1 MHAALAASV
10 SFSVPGFSQAASAP
24 HLPIVRGDANLQSH
38 GEYIDQMI
46 ADFAAEHGL
55 PGISMAIVQAP
66 YIPRSAGYGRTSL
79 TNDELASSRT
89 IWNVGPITQG
99 FTAVAIMQLKEAG
112 KLNLDDTAG
121 KYVDGLPE
129 AWSKVTIKQLMQH
142 SSGIPD
148 YRDKL
153 DATKS
158 YAPSELIDLV
168 RSQPVLFERGTQ
180 VHISATNFTLLALV
194 IERASGMSYH
204 DFIWQNQIEKVGLRS
219 TMFAADMKKDA
230 KVDRPP
236 QHPND
241 NQHSKFKSDAEFI
254 NPPEPATGYIDTK
267 GQLTATSANDAD
279 NLYGFG
285 NVWSSA
291 EDISQWDIA
300 LAGSVLVKDAADRD
314 VIYKPTTLANGIIVP
329 AMAGWEFTH
338 HPGFM
343 EVKGNSPG
351 FSSYLSR
358 FTSADELVCV
368 TLLTNKEGVDLTV
381 LARQIAEAYK
391 VGLGAEVDQ
400 HEVIAQESKFDA
412 KETIARLKVNLER
425 AKVPVFATVDHSANA
440 AGVGEDLRP
449 TTVITFG
456 NPKVGTKLMQADQ
469 AIALDLPL
477 RVLVWEDEIGRTW
490 IGYQNP
496 EPLKKRYAIKDTKT
510 VDAMMTFVAGVV
522 GRSANVY
529 SY

>member
-1 MHAALAASV
+1 M
-10 SFSVPGFSQAASAP
+10 
-24 HLPIVRGDANLQSH
+24 QSH
-38 GEYIDQMI
+38 SEYIDKMI
-46 ADFAAEHGL
+46 ADFVAAHKL

-79 TNDELASSRT
+79 DNDELASTRT

-99 FTAVAIMQLKEAG
+99 FTAVAVMQLKEAG
-112 KLNLDDTAG
+112 KLSLGDTVG
-121 KYVDGLPE
+121 KYVGGLPE
-129 AWSKVTIKQLMQH
+129 SWNDVTIKQLLQH

-148 YRDKL
+148 YRSSL
-153 DATKS
+153 DGAKS
-158 YAPSELIDLV
+158 YTPAQLIDFV
-168 RSQPVLFERGTQ
+168 RAQSLLFKSGTQ
-180 VHISATNFTLLALV
+180 VHISATDFTLLALV
-194 IERASGMSYH
+194 IEHASGMSYH
-204 DFIWQNQIEKVGLRS
+204 DYIWKNQIERVGLNS
-219 TMFAADMKKDA
+219 TMFAGDMGQKA
-230 KVDRPP
+230 KVDRPA

-241 NQHSKFKSDAEFI
+241 NQHSRFKTDPAFI
-254 NPPEPATGYIDTK
+254 NPPEPATGYQDEK
-267 GQLTATSANDAD
+267 GQMVATSAAASN

-285 NVWSSA
+285 DIWSSA

-300 LAGSVLVKDAADRD
+300 LAGAVLIKDPADRD
-314 VIYKPTTLANGIIVP
+314 VIYTPTKLDNGTVVP

-381 LARQIAEAYK
+381 LARQIADAYK
-391 VGLGAEVDQ
+391 AGLGAAVDQ
-400 HEVIAQESKFDA
+400 REVIAQESKFNTE
-412 KETIARLKVNLER
+412 ETVSRIKANLDKV
-425 AKVPVFATVDHSANA
+425 KVPVFATVDHAANA
-440 AGVGEDLRP
+440 QGVGEKLRP

-456 NPKVGTKLMQADQ
+456 NPKVGTKLMQEDQ

-496 EPLKKRYAIKDTKT
+496 EALIKRYGIKDTAT
-510 VDAMMTFVAGVV
+510 INAMMKFVEGLVS
-522 GRSANVY
+522 RSANVY
-529 SY
+529 TY